1 MTVAQTPWAQI
12 FLDAIVAKST
22 VPQGSLSAITI
33 VEYHTLAFKVFVF
46 QNLNDSHVF
55 QWRHGKI
62 HMLKHEMKERIHIRP
77 AVVERRQGIALL
89 LPRICSEHSSWSDV
103 CNIVNEQLRT

>member
-12 FLDAIVAKST
+12 CLDAIVAKST

-33 VEYHTLAFKVFVF
+33 FEYHTLAFKVFVF

-55 QWRHGKI
+55 Q
-62 HMLKHEMKERIHIRP
+62 
-77 AVVERRQGIALL
+77 
-89 LPRICSEHSSWSDV
+89 
-103 CNIVNEQLRT
+103 